1 MAKKVLIIEDEA
13 PLAHALQMKLDHE
26 GIESESALG
35 GEEGISMLE
44 QDKYSLILLD
54 LIMPK
59 IDGFAVLEQLRNS
72 NWPDKNKPVIVFSN
86 LGQESDIDRAKE
98 LGANDY
104 LVKANLTPN
113 QVVAKIREH
122 LK

>member
-26 GIESESALG
+26 GIESETALG
-35 GEEGISMLE
+35 GEEGVAMLE
-44 QDKYSLILLD
+44 KDEYGLILLD

-59 IDGFAVLEQLRNS
+59 VDGFAVLNAIKE
-72 NWPDKNKPVIVFSN
+72 KKITTPVFVLTN
-86 LGQESDIDRAKE
+86 LSQTEDEKKVKE
-98 LGANDY
+98 LGAEMFF
-104 LVKANLTPN
+104 VKSNTPLTTIVESVT
-113 QVVAKIREH
+113 QK